1 MNFPSGFPDTRTS
14 CVFLTIANSTVYPS
28 LSNLFPEI
36 QLNLGKDAPMS
47 DKPSPETAPQR
58 FTGQVAVI
66 TGGAGGLGLAIA
78 EAFCNGGGR
87 VALFDANPEAVTTGT
102 QSLDAMGLSAYGE
115 CVDVRDSRQVQEA
128 MARVAERF
136 GRIDSLIA
144 AAGGSLGTP
153 RDLEDISPED
163 LDLVIDVN
171 IKGTYHCSAAVV
183 PYMRTQGGGSIVTF
197 SSIGGRS
204 TSPVTGIPYAAAKAG
219 ILGLTRRLAR
229 EVGPDNIR
237 VNAIAPGLF
246 LTGRLQGM
254 FDAMSEK
261 DRNEVLDSIPLHRMP
276 DIHECVEPVLF
287 LASDASS
294 YITGVVLDVNGGRFM
309 AG

>member
-1 MNFPSGFPDTRTS
+1 M
-14 CVFLTIANSTVYPS
+14 
-28 LSNLFPEI
+28 
-36 QLNLGKDAPMS
+36 
-47 DKPSPETAPQR
+47 R
-58 FTGQVAVI
+58 FTGKAALV
-66 TGGAGGLGLAIA
+66 TGGGGGLGLAIA
-78 EAFCNGGGR
+78 EALAREGAS
-87 VALFDANPEAVTTGT
+87 VAI
-102 QSLDAMGLSAYGE
+102 LDASSSAVEAGLLALAGTSARGE
-115 CVDVRDSRQVQEA
+115 VVDVRDSEA
-128 MARVAERF
+128 VRAAVDSIAADF
-136 GRIDSLIA
+136 GHLDILIA

-153 RDLEDISPED
+153 RDLEEISADD

-171 IKGTYHCSAAVV
+171 IKGTYHSAAAVV
-183 PYMRTQGGGSIVTF
+183 PHMRAAGGGSIVTF

-254 FDAMSEK
+254 FDAMSAH
-261 DRNEVLDSIPLHRMP
+261 DRTEVLDSIPLRRMP
-276 DIHECVEPVLF
+276 EISECVDPVLF
-287 LASDASS
+287 LASDQSS
-294 YITGVVLDVNGGRFM
+294 YITGAVLDVNGGRFM

>member
-1 MNFPSGFPDTRTS
+1 MRFSGKAAL
-14 CVFLTIANSTVYPS
+14 V
-28 LSNLFPEI
+28 
-36 QLNLGKDAPMS
+36 
-47 DKPSPETAPQR
+47 
-58 FTGQVAVI
+58 
-66 TGGAGGLGLAIA
+66 TGGGGGLGLAIA
-78 EAFCNGGGR
+78 EALRREGAS
-87 VALFDANPEAVTTGT
+87 VAILDANPAAV
-102 QSLDAMGLSAYGE
+102 DAGLQVLGDAGLTVRGDV
-115 CVDVRDSRQVQEA
+115 VDVRDAEA
-128 MARVAERF
+128 VRAAVDGAAAAF
-136 GRIDSLIA
+136 GHLDVLIA

-153 RDLEDISPED
+153 RDLEDISPDD

-171 IKGTYHCSAAVV
+171 IKGTYHCAAACV
-183 PYMRTQGGGSIVTF
+183 PHMRAAGGGSIVTF

-254 FDAMSEK
+254 FDAMSEH
-261 DRNEVLDSIPLHRMP
+261 DRNEVLDSIPLRRMP
-276 DIHECVEPVLF
+276 AITECVDPVLF
-287 LASDASS
+287 LASDQSS
-294 YITGVVLDVNGGRFM
+294 YITGAVVDVNGGRFM

>member
-1 MNFPSGFPDTRTS
+1 M
-14 CVFLTIANSTVYPS
+14 
-28 LSNLFPEI
+28 
-36 QLNLGKDAPMS
+36 
-47 DKPSPETAPQR
+47 R
-58 FTGQVAVI
+58 FTGKAALV
-66 TGGAGGLGLAIA
+66 TGGGGGLGLAIA
-78 EAFCNGGGR
+78 EALAREGAS
-87 VALFDANPEAVTTGT
+87 VAI
-102 QSLDAMGLSAYGE
+102 LDASSSAVEAGLLALVGTSARGE
-115 CVDVRDSRQVQEA
+115 VVDVRDGEA
-128 MARVAERF
+128 VRAAVDSIAADF
-136 GRIDSLIA
+136 GHLDILIA

-153 RDLEDISPED
+153 RDLEEISADD

-171 IKGTYHCSAAVV
+171 IKGTYHSAAAIV
-183 PYMRTQGGGSIVTF
+183 PHMRAAGGGSIVTF

-254 FDAMSEK
+254 FDAMSEH
-261 DRNEVLDSIPLHRMP
+261 DRTEVLDSIPLRRMP
-276 DIHECVEPVLF
+276 EISECVDPVLF
-287 LASDASS
+287 LASDQSS
-294 YITGVVLDVNGGRFM
+294 YITGAVLDVNGGRFM

>member
-1 MNFPSGFPDTRTS
+1 MRFSGKAAL
-14 CVFLTIANSTVYPS
+14 V
-28 LSNLFPEI
+28 
-36 QLNLGKDAPMS
+36 
-47 DKPSPETAPQR
+47 
-58 FTGQVAVI
+58 
-66 TGGAGGLGLAIA
+66 TGGGGGLGLAIA
-78 EAFCNGGGR
+78 EALGR
-87 VALFDANPEAVTTGT
+87 EGASVTILDANPSAV
-102 QSLDAMGLSAYGE
+102 DAGLQALAGLTARGAV
-115 CVDVRDSRQVQEA
+115 VDVRDG
-128 MARVAERF
+128 VAVRAAV
-136 GRIDSLIA
+136 DSAAADVGHLDILIA

-153 RDLEDISPED
+153 RDLEEISAED

-171 IKGTYHCSAAVV
+171 IKGTYHAAAAVV
-183 PYMRTQGGGSIVTF
+183 PHMRAAGGGSIVTF

-254 FDAMSEK
+254 FDAMSEH
-261 DRNEVLDSIPLHRMP
+261 DRTEVLDSIPLRRMP
-276 DIHECVEPVLF
+276 EISECVDPVLF
-287 LASDASS
+287 LASDQSS
-294 YITGVVLDVNGGRFM
+294 YITGAVLDVNGGRFM

>member
-1 MNFPSGFPDTRTS
+1 MRFSGKAAL
-14 CVFLTIANSTVYPS
+14 V
-28 LSNLFPEI
+28 
-36 QLNLGKDAPMS
+36 
-47 DKPSPETAPQR
+47 
-58 FTGQVAVI
+58 
-66 TGGAGGLGLAIA
+66 TGGGGGLGLAIA
-78 EAFCNGGGR
+78 EALGR
-87 VALFDANPEAVTTGT
+87 EGASVAILDANPAAV
-102 QSLDAMGLSAYGE
+102 DAGLQVLGHAGLTVRGDV
-115 CVDVRDSRQVQEA
+115 VDVRDAEA
-128 MARVAERF
+128 VRAAVDGAAAAF
-136 GRIDSLIA
+136 GHLDILIA

-153 RDLEDISPED
+153 RDLEDISPDD

-171 IKGTYHCSAAVV
+171 IKGTYHCAAACV
-183 PYMRTQGGGSIVTF
+183 PHMRAAGGGSIVTF

-254 FDAMSEK
+254 FDAMSEH
-261 DRNEVLDSIPLHRMP
+261 DRNEVLDSIPLRRMP
-276 DIHECVEPVLF
+276 AITECVDPVLF
-287 LASDASS
+287 LASDQSS
-294 YITGVVLDVNGGRFM
+294 YITGAVVDVNGGRFM

>member
-1 MNFPSGFPDTRTS
+1 MRFSGKAAL
-14 CVFLTIANSTVYPS
+14 V
-28 LSNLFPEI
+28 
-36 QLNLGKDAPMS
+36 
-47 DKPSPETAPQR
+47 
-58 FTGQVAVI
+58 
-66 TGGAGGLGLAIA
+66 TGGGGGLGLAIA
-78 EAFCNGGGR
+78 EALRREGAS
-87 VALFDANPEAVTTGT
+87 VAILDANPAAV
-102 QSLDAMGLSAYGE
+102 DAGLQVLGDAGLTVRGDV
-115 CVDVRDSRQVQEA
+115 VDVRDAEA
-128 MARVAERF
+128 VRAAVDGAAAAF
-136 GRIDSLIA
+136 GHLDILIA

-153 RDLEDISPED
+153 RDLEDISPDD

-171 IKGTYHCSAAVV
+171 IKGTYHCAAACV
-183 PYMRTQGGGSIVTF
+183 PHMRAAGGGSIVTF

-254 FDAMSEK
+254 FDAMSEH
-261 DRNEVLDSIPLHRMP
+261 DRNEVLDSIPLRRMP
-276 DIHECVEPVLF
+276 AITECVDPVLF
-287 LASDASS
+287 LASDQSS
-294 YITGVVLDVNGGRFM
+294 YITGAVVDVNGGRFM

>member
-1 MNFPSGFPDTRTS
+1 M
-14 CVFLTIANSTVYPS
+14 
-28 LSNLFPEI
+28 
-36 QLNLGKDAPMS
+36 
-47 DKPSPETAPQR
+47 R
-58 FTGQVAVI
+58 FTGKAAVV
-66 TGGAGGLGLAIA
+66 TGGGGGLGLAIA
-78 EAFCNGGGR
+78 EALAREGAS
-87 VALFDANPEAVTTGT
+87 VAILDANSTAVEAG
-102 QSLDAMGLSAYGE
+102 LRALAGLSARGAV
-115 CVDVRDSRQVQEA
+115 VDVRDGDAVRAAVDSTA
-128 MARVAERF
+128 ADF
-136 GRIDSLIA
+136 GHLDILIA

-153 RDLEDISPED
+153 RDLEEISAED

-171 IKGTYHCSAAVV
+171 IKGTYHSAAAVV
-183 PYMRTQGGGSIVTF
+183 PHMRTAGGGSIVTF

-254 FDAMSEK
+254 FDAMSEH
-261 DRNEVLDSIPLHRMP
+261 DRTEVLDSIPLRRMP
-276 DIHECVEPVLF
+276 EISECVDPVLF
-287 LASDASS
+287 LASDQSS
-294 YITGVVLDVNGGRFM
+294 YITGAVLDVNGGRFM

>member
-1 MNFPSGFPDTRTS
+1 MRFSGKAAL
-14 CVFLTIANSTVYPS
+14 V
-28 LSNLFPEI
+28 
-36 QLNLGKDAPMS
+36 
-47 DKPSPETAPQR
+47 
-58 FTGQVAVI
+58 
-66 TGGAGGLGLAIA
+66 TGGGGGLGLAIA
-78 EAFCNGGGR
+78 EALGR
-87 VALFDANPEAVTTGT
+87 EGASVAILDANPAAV
-102 QSLDAMGLSAYGE
+102 DAGLQVLGDAGLTVRGDV
-115 CVDVRDSRQVQEA
+115 VDVRDAEA
-128 MARVAERF
+128 VRAAVDGAAAAF
-136 GRIDSLIA
+136 GHLDVLIA

-153 RDLEDISPED
+153 RDLEDISPDD

-171 IKGTYHCSAAVV
+171 IKGTYHCAAACV
-183 PYMRTQGGGSIVTF
+183 PHMRAAGGGSIVTF

-254 FDAMSEK
+254 FDAMSEH
-261 DRNEVLDSIPLHRMP
+261 DRNEVLDSIPLRRMP
-276 DIHECVEPVLF
+276 AITECVDPVLF
-287 LASDASS
+287 LASDQSS
-294 YITGVVLDVNGGRFM
+294 YITGAVVDVNGGRFM

>member
-1 MNFPSGFPDTRTS
+1 
-14 CVFLTIANSTVYPS
+14 V
-28 LSNLFPEI
+28 SNLFPKI
-36 QLNLGKDAPMS
+36 TDKLGKDGPMNTQ
-47 DKPSPETAPQR
+47 SPQKSER
-58 FTGQVAVI
+58 FTGRVAVV
-66 TGGAGGLGLAIA
+66 TGGAGGLGMAIA
-78 EAFCNGGGR
+78 RAYSSEGGR
-87 VALFDANPEAVTTGT
+87 VAIFDANADAVSSGIASLQEAGVSP
-102 QSLDAMGLSAYGE
+102 QNLLGLH
-115 CVDVRDSRQVQEA
+115 VDVRDSSTVHQA
-128 MARVAERF
+128 MSQVAENF

-144 AAGGSLGTP
+144 AAGGSVGTP
-153 RDLEDISPED
+153 TKLEDITPED

-171 IKGTYHCSAAVV
+171 IKGTYHCSAAIV
-183 PYMRTQGGGSIVTF
+183 PFLKAQGGGSIVTF

-246 LTGRLQGM
+246 LTDRLQGT
-254 FDAMSEK
+254 FDSMSEQ

-276 DIHECVEPVLF
+276 DLRECVDPVLF
-287 LASDASS
+287 LASDAAS

-309 AG
+309 SG